1 MSNPQ
6 IVKAYKAQ
14 EDLPEVLGSLGLDF
28 TDQGIEIVFDQIID
42 ESKAVEPAKP
52 KELLITSRDLHGEP
66 NDQRIIKDIEESKD
80 KE

>member
-28 TDQGIEIVFDQIID
+28 TDQGIEIVFDQII
-42 ESKAVEPAKP
+42 
-52 KELLITSRDLHGEP
+52 
-66 NDQRIIKDIEESKD
+66 EESKPVVPVRP
-80 KE
+80 

>member
-28 TDQGIEIVFDQIID
+28 TE
-42 ESKAVEPAKP
+42 
-52 KELLITSRDLHGEP
+52 
-66 NDQRIIKDIEESKD
+66 
-80 KE
+80 

>member
-28 TDQGIEIVFDQIID
+28 TDQGIEIVFDQII
-42 ESKAVEPAKP
+42 EQSKAVEPVKP
-52 KELLITSRDLHGEP
+52 KELLISSRDLQGDP
-66 NDQRIIKDIEESKD
+66 NDQKIIKDIEETKD
-80 KE
+80 TE